1 LVARAAH
8 GGALPLWRRPAAWLG
23 RVYLLIVLLSIIVPG
38 ILLAR

>member
-8 GGALPLWRRPAAWLG
+8 GGALPRWRRPAAWLG
-23 RVYLLIVLLSIIVPG
+23 RVYLLIVLISIIVTG